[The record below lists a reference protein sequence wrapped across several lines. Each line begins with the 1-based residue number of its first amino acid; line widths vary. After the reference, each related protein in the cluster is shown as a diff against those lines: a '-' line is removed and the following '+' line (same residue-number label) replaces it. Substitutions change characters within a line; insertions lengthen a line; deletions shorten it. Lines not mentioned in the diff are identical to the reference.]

1 MVKLTVLYNLPDQA
15 DHDEFMKWRTT
26 THQTSNASMPKVLKT
41 DFYVTKPTQMGRPA
55 YKYITEAYFDS
66 LADLEAAF
74 FSAEAQEKLKGDLKR
89 IQDPIFLISEE
100 IVTTAHQAQ

>member
-1 MVKLTVLYNLPDQA
+1 
-15 DHDEFMKWRTT
+15 
-26 THQTSNASMPKVLKT
+26 MPKVLKT
-41 DFYVTKPTQMGRPA
+41 DFYVGKPTQMGQPA

-89 IQDPIFLISEE
+89 IHDPIFLVSEE
-100 IVTTAHQAQ
+100 IVTTAHPTQ

>member
-15 DHDEFMKWRTT
+15 DHGEFMKWRTT

-41 DFYVTKPTQMGRPA
+41 DFYVARPTQMGRPA
-55 YKYITEAYFDS
+55 YTYITEAYFES

-74 FSAEAQEKLKGDLKR
+74 FSAEAQDKLQDDLKR
-89 IQDPIFLISEE
+89 IHDPIFLVSEE
-100 IVTTAHQAQ
+100 VVSTEHPK

>member
-1 MVKLTVLYNLPDQA
+1 MVKLTVLYNLPDGA
-15 DHDEFMKWRTT
+15 DHNAFMKWRTT

-41 DFYVTKPTQMGRPA
+41 DFYVAKPTQMGQPA

-74 FSAEAQEKLKGDLKR
+74 FSVEAQEKLKGNVKR
-89 IQDPIFLISEE
+89 IQDPMFLISEE
-100 IVTTAHQAQ
+100 IATTAHPT